1 MEGTGGERIGTE
13 VETRRQGQ
21 GEGEGEDDSEG
32 ERGGEEKW
40 KGREGKVESKIIKR
54 EKWR

>member
-40 KGREGKVESKIIKR
+40 KGREGKVK
-54 EKWR
+54 